1 MVKFSPP
8 VLALPH
14 YGMVKLSP
22 RISTL
27 SRTIKDNG
35 AMFKRSI
42 EERVQEAVGHSRVVL
57 INGPRQVGKTTLVR
71 ELIDFGQEATY
82 VTFDDIVSL
91 SFAQRDPAGFVG
103 QFGGTT
109 IIDEIQRAPEL
120 FLPIKA
126 AVDRSKKPGSFVLTG
141 SANVFALP
149 RLADSLAGR
158 MQIITL
164 WPLSQGEIDGVKENF
179 IDWVFREEVSLP
191 RSLGGD
197 RKEVIARAIRGGYPE
212 ALDRKTERLRRQW
225 LDAYVTTLI
234 NRDVREI
241 GNIRD
246 LKDFPVLLNALA
258 IKSGTLL
265 NLSDISRTVGIP
277 HETLRRYM
285 ALLAALWLVVELPAW
300 PSNLGR
306 RLLRTPKITMN
317 DTGLLAGLLNL
328 DQRRLSREPV
338 YLGQLLES
346 FAVMELRKQMGW
358 NETQVGIFH
367 FKDQKGA
374 EVDIVLESASGEIVG
389 IEVKSAA
396 TPRAEDFSGLRYLQS
411 SVGERFRRGVL
422 LHTGDKASSLS
433 KVLHALPISALWKRY
448 PA

>member
-1 MVKFSPP
+1 
-8 VLALPH
+8 
-14 YGMVKLSP
+14 
-22 RISTL
+22 
-27 SRTIKDNG
+27 
-35 AMFKRSI
+35 MFRRNI
-42 EERVQEAVGHSRVVL
+42 EERVEEAISHSRVVL

-71 ELIDFGQEATY
+71 ELIDFGQEVNY
-82 VTFDDIVSL
+82 VSFDDIASL
-91 SFAQRDPAGFVG
+91 SFAQRDPVGFIG

-109 IIDEIQRAPEL
+109 IIDEIQRVPEL

-164 WPLSQGEIDGVKENF
+164 WPLSQGEIDGVRENF
-179 IDWVFREEVSLP
+179 IDWAFSEDIGVP
-191 RSLGGD
+191 RSLGCD
-197 RKEVIARAIRGGYPE
+197 RKEVLARAIKGGYPE
-212 ALDRKTERLRRQW
+212 ALDRKTDRLRRQW
-225 LDAYVTTLI
+225 LDSYVTTLI

-246 LKDFPVLLNALA
+246 LKDFPLLLNALA
-258 IKSGTLL
+258 IRSGTLL
-265 NLSDISRTVGIP
+265 NLSDISRTTGIP
-277 HETLRRYM
+277 FETLRRYM

-300 PSNLGR
+300 SSNLGR
-306 RLLRTPKITMN
+306 RLVRTPKITLN

-328 DQRRLSREPV
+328 DQRRLAREPV

-358 NETQVGIFH
+358 SETQVRIFH
-367 FKDQKGA
+367 FRDQKGA

-396 TPRAEDFSGLRYLQS
+396 TTRADDFAGLRYLQS
-411 SVGERFRRGVL
+411 AVGERFKRGVL
-422 LHTGDKASSLS
+422 LHTGDKVSSAS
-433 KVLHALPISALWKRY
+433 KELHALPISALWRRY
-448 PA
+448 RSIK